1 MAIGVAELAGS
12 DARAPLRR
20 KAWEA
25 LGKWIASRINR
36 QRGVHV
42 PNLFQISWRLL
53 ATDDTG
59 SKLRQPVFV
68 LSERFS
74 DAFGVKQAGVPER
87 NLPPPVQGDEV
98 NFYQLAIQ
106 HSEGLTKDH
115 AFASVRD
122 MLFRLGEAASQ
133 GRELRLDMGAGTLV
147 IFEKEASFE
156 FKGGGRA
163 GDAGGA
169 TSKTSHLDPMLNGKK
184 LGASADLAGAGLAL
198 GGVGVGA
205 GAGRGTPSAIS
216 VARSDGGAGKS
227 AISAEE
233 EAALF
238 ADVDALDPESALSV
252 LSGSRASRASSLM
265 RAAALDAPM
274 RSQVGKALRIDE
286 AAVGDHTVEHIGAA
300 LQQQRVKLEAQI
312 EEQRRASDQM
322 EAQLKA
328 RNVGGGGSGGGGGGG
343 GANAVAPTLTL
354 LAPPP
359 TGFPSGPL
367 AVNAR
372 LSTAS
377 TQPRRRAGKVPVA
390 PPLPPFRYAMPMVDD
405 AANRAWKKHAAPE
418 RLAGGAAARPGGG
431 ARRSVGGPAPPFLAA
446 PPVVATA
453 AAIKSHV
460 HVMPP

>member
-147 IFEKEASFE
+147 ILEKEASFE

-184 LGASADLAGAGLAL
+184 LGASADLASAGLAL

-252 LSGSRASRASSLM
+252 LSGYARRAPRRYARRGARRADAVAGRES
-265 RAAALDAPM
+265 AAHH
-274 RSQVGKALRIDE
+274 E
-286 AAVGDHTVEHIGAA
+286 AVGDHTVEHWRRAPAAAVARVHRGAA
-300 LQQQRVKLEAQI
+300 AGER
-312 EEQRRASDQM
+312 SM
-322 EAQLKA
+322 EAHQGTQ
-328 RNVGGGGSGGGGGGG
+328 RWRRRQWRWRWRG

-359 TGFPSGPL
+359 T
-367 AVNAR
+367 
-372 LSTAS
+372 AS
-377 TQPRRRAGKVPVA
+377 PRAPRGQRALPRRPRNRAGERVGCRWRRPA
-390 PPLPPFRYAMPMVDD
+390 ALPLRD
-405 AANRAWKKHAAPE
+405 AN
-418 RLAGGAAARPGGG
+418 GGRRGEPCVEEARRRNASPAAAARPGGG
-431 ARRSVGGPAPPFLAA
+431 ARRSGRAGTALAA

-453 AAIKSHV
+453 AVIVARPRDAAVILCC
-460 HVMPP
+460 PLI